1 MSTSDLSEHVV
12 SENQTLGLHKRQARS
27 TPIRMSIKQ
36 RLPLFIGL
44 LLLGVIAASILA
56 AYQGMKNIALDAE
69 RERLRLLTKQLS
81 DFIQQS
87 SAIQSNRTATMA
99 NNAAVRN
106 YFKSPQPNTKQEV
119 INLLQPP
126 SAPQDLNALD
136 IELWNINH
144 TIALIV
150 PEGSTP
156 IPLSLEAEFK
166 QTLTTPVNTATGEMR
181 LINDKIVFPIVAAV
195 KDESGQHIGYL
206 VRWRKVL
213 ATPESRK
220 QFMDLL
226 GANTELYLGNIHG
239 AIWSD
244 LVNAVTM
251 PPVDVRS
258 AQGVV
263 NYKRDN
269 KNSVMA
275 LGRAV
280 PGTPWF
286 VLVEIPTQDMFA
298 QANKFLRWMII
309 VGSLILVAGLASAFL
324 LSRSITRPLQ
334 TLTEASTEI
343 AKGNYSQLV
352 YVNRDDELGE
362 LARSFNTMVAQVR
375 DSQKI
380 LEQKVQQRTAQLE
393 AVNKELEAFSYS
405 VSHDLRAPLRA
416 INGFSRILLDNYSQ
430 MPDDAKRY
438 LNLVCTNAQQMGR
451 LIDDLLGFSR
461 LGRQQMK
468 TQAVSPTLIVNQV
481 LDELQNEKQG
491 RQIEIS
497 VDDLPQVQ
505 ADPSLLKQ
513 VYTNLI
519 SNALKYT
526 RGTDIAE
533 IKIGS
538 FTDGEQN
545 NETVYYVKDNGTG
558 FDMQY
563 AHKLFGV
570 FQRLHRI
577 EDYEGTGV
585 GLAIVQHIVNRHGG
599 RIWAEA
605 EVGKGATFY
614 FTLQGDNLND

>member
-1 MSTSDLSEHVV
+1 MNTSDLSEHVV
-12 SENQTLGLHKRQARS
+12 SENQTLGLHKRQARL

-36 RLPLFIGL
+36 RLPLLIGI

-69 RERLRLLTKQLS
+69 SERLRLLTKQLS
-81 DFIQQS
+81 DFIQQT
-87 SAIQSNRTATMA
+87 SAVQLSRTATLA
-99 NNAAVRN
+99 GNPAVRN
-106 YFKSPQPNTKQEV
+106 YLKSPQSDLKQDV
-119 INLLQPP
+119 ISALQPS
-126 SAPQDLNALD
+126 SAQPDQNALD
-136 IELWNINH
+136 IELWNANH
-144 TIALIV
+144 TIALII
-150 PEGSTP
+150 PEGSPQTP
-156 IPLSLEAEFK
+156 SGLETEFS
-166 QTLTTPVNTATGEMR
+166 QTSTTPTNTAMGEMR
-181 LINDKIVFPIVAAV
+181 IINDKIVFPIVAAV
-195 KDESGQHIGYL
+195 KDDNGRHIGYL

-213 ATPESRK
+213 ASPEARK

-226 GANTELYLGNIHG
+226 GANTELYLGNTNG
-239 AIWSD
+239 EVWSD
-244 LVNAVTM
+244 LVTKVAK

-258 AQGVV
+258 NQGVV
-263 NYKRDN
+263 SYKRDN
-269 KNSVMA
+269 KPSVMA

-280 PGTPWF
+280 PGTPWL
-286 VLVEIPTQDMFA
+286 VLVEIPTQAMFA

-309 VGSLILVAGLASAFL
+309 VGSLLLIIGLSSAFL
-324 LSRSITRPLQ
+324 LSRSITTPLQ
-334 TLTEASTEI
+334 SLTEASTEI
-343 AKGNYSQLV
+343 SKGNYSQLV
-352 YVNRDDELGE
+352 NVHRDDELGE
-362 LARSFNTMVAQVR
+362 LARSFNTMVIQVR
-375 DSQKI
+375 DSQKT
-380 LEQKVQQRTAQLE
+380 LEQKVKQRTAQLE
-393 AVNKELEAFSYS
+393 TVNKELEAFSYS

-438 LNLVCTNAQQMGR
+438 LDLVCTNAQQMGR

-468 TQAVSPTLIVNQV
+468 KQEVSPNVIVGQV
-481 LDELQNEKQG
+481 LDELQQEKQE
-491 RQIEIS
+491 RHIDIK
-497 VDDLPQVQ
+497 VDNLPSVQ

-519 SNALKYT
+519 SNAIKYS
-526 RGTDIAE
+526 RGTDKAE

-538 FTDGEQN
+538 FTNKEQN